1 MDSLFLERRSA
12 LAVNIYVLDESIDSF
27 QLALFRDLLEQCVDF
42 VDFLARVL
50 FHIAPPSFPVTV
62 SQLSEEWKM
71 LANRFPISGNRVG
84 NNRQLLSI
92 CYNDVILT
100 L

>member
-62 SQLSEEWKM
+62 SQLSEEWKI
-71 LANRFPISGNRVG
+71 LANRFPISGNRIG
-84 NNRQLLSI
+84 NRRQLLPI
-92 CYNDVILT
+92 CYINAIT
-100 L
+100 I